1 MPLTATNSTPQQF
14 PVVLVLRHPDGWMVK
29 MLTASYA
36 IALVEKFATKQ
47 DAISAAEDSFPGLS
61 ISLDITLYGAG
72 EHDGAD

>member
-1 MPLTATNSTPQQF
+1 
-14 PVVLVLRHPDGWMVK
+14 

-61 ISLDITLYGAG
+61 ISIDITRYGAG
-72 EHDGAD
+72 EHDGTD